1 MPTAFVFINT
11 EPASMPEVL
20 NKVKAI
26 EGVEVAEMVYGLYD
40 IVAKVKTE
48 TMDKLKHIITYKVR
62 TLENV
67 RATQT
72 LLVIPNLNSLQ
83 LKELGEKP

>member
-20 NKVKAI
+20 KKVKAV
-26 EGVEVAEMVYGLYD
+26 EGVEEAEMVYGIYD

-48 TMDKLKHIITYKVR
+48 TMDRLKHIIAYNIR
-62 TLENV
+62 ALANV
-67 RATQT
+67 HSTQT
-72 LLVIPNLNSLQ
+72 MLVIRQ
-83 LKELGEKP
+83 E